1 MALLRH
7 FEEMKLPKM
16 GLCLP
21 TNAALRRAPLRTL
34 VACLLGSSCLLAQAA
49 TLNVADYGAIGDAVQ
64 FYGNSTSNSV
74 VITTTNTLSEAD
86 IGKSIQVFEAGAITV
101 APECQDLIATI
112 TNVVNGTNLH
122 VSFVAQRTLTN
133 TFITVGTDNRA
144 AIQAAIDAATGTNTI
159 INIPAGKY
167 LVLSE
172 YVTNAFATVG
182 LVLRGGGIHLV
193 GAGRSDTTLLS
204 QGAWQLRFDNKAA
217 RGFLIAIRGPVTND
231 YPVSIRDMT
240 LDGGVEAG
248 YTGLHSFPASVVTGD
263 GWDELHSAINIR
275 GTGNPFTWQT
285 YSNLAVVRWRGE
297 MLKSNDTTTNSFL
310 TITDCLFD
318 DGNATAIN
326 IYPALTVTNCVFQN
340 LFQIGEYYQ
349 AWSPN
354 PSLFINN
361 LCTNIYTAGFA
372 INGARS
378 NSPSFTFRGNTF
390 SFRATNF
397 SGTAISSTPGVN
409 IYVLSNTFHFP
420 SGNGSGVTPGTPG
433 YQGYWM
439 NSNIVVVGNT
449 FIDPRIVIQIN
460 GGAVSADSILKTV
473 GVYVTNN
480 TLVQTFGGNAVNGLA
495 AYTWGEDVWFVN
507 NNFTNTLVPRVMF
520 SSGLRGDPFAN
531 VLLNNQYYSTLYDLT
546 GTTNFVSYGNG
557 SRYKVIYGFQPATKY
572 TLVTTNANQIPA
584 GAQILIQNDNTSGA
598 AIPVYLNSAMTAG
611 PVSIPHRSSRTFS
624 WTNGVWVSSSPIIP
638 PANIRAGPGPTN

>member
-7 FEEMKLPKM
+7 FEKVKLLKM
-16 GLCLP
+16 RLGLSIFP
-21 TNAALRRAPLRTL
+21 SERRAPLRAL
-34 VACLLGSSCLLAQAA
+34 VVCLVGSSCLLAQSA
-49 TLNVADYGAIGDAVQ
+49 TLNVADYGAVGDAVQ

-86 IGKSIQVFEAGAITV
+86 VGKSIQVFGCGPVTV
-101 APECQDLIATI
+101 APNCQDLIATI
-112 TNVVNGTNLH
+112 TNVVSGTNVYISQL
-122 VSFVAQRTLTN
+122 AQRTLTN
-133 TFITVGTDNRA
+133 TFVTVGTDNRA
-144 AIQAAIDAATGTNTI
+144 AIQAAIDAATGTNTT
-159 INIPAGKY
+159 INIPAGAY
-167 LVLSE
+167 LIMPRFI
-172 YVTNAFATVG
+172 TNIYATAG
-182 LVLRGGGIHLV
+182 LVWRRGGIHLV
-193 GAGRSDTTLLS
+193 GAGRNETTLLS
-204 QGAWQLRFDNKAA
+204 QGAWQVRFDNKAG
-217 RGFLIAIRGPVTND
+217 RSFLIAIAGPVTND
-231 YPVSIRDMT
+231 YPVSIRDLT

-248 YTGLHSFPASVVTGD
+248 YTGFHHFPASVVTGD

-275 GTGNPFTWQT
+275 STGNPFTWQT

-297 MLKSNDTTTNSFL
+297 MLKSNDATTNGFL

-397 SGTAISSTPGVN
+397 SGSAISSTPGVN

-420 SGNGSGVTPGTPG
+420 SGNGSCVTPGTPG

-449 FIDPRIVIQIN
+449 FTDPRIIIQIN

-480 TLVQTFGGNAVNGLA
+480 TLVQTFGGNAVSGLA

-531 VLLNNQYYSTLYDLT
+531 VLLNNQYHSALYDLT
-546 GTTNFVSYGNG
+546 GVTNYVSYGNG
-557 SRYKVIYGFQPATKY
+557 SRYRIIYGFQPATKY
-572 TLVTTNANQIPA
+572 VLTTTNASQIPA
-584 GAQILIQNDNTSGA
+584 GAQILIQNDNTSGSNA
-598 AIPVYLNSAMTAG
+598 PVFLDSQMTRG
-611 PVSIPHRSSRTFS
+611 PVNIPRGASRTFS
-624 WTNGVWVSSSPIIP
+624 WTNGYWQAVFNPIWDP
-638 PANIRAGPGPTN
+638 KMRVLGPGP